1 MFESLKSKMKNLFS
15 RADKKLDK
23 EKIYKE
29 EAPEQIPSQPVV
41 EPITTVP
48 EQKPVE
54 GSKDIATE
62 PVKEPAPPQPVVEPI
77 TAVPEQEPV
86 EVPKEEPKLSRK
98 ELLKLKKQEKLEQK
112 QAAKEAKG
120 ESVVGDSGKKIKED
134 PLDEILTELE
144 IILLEAD
151 VAYPVVEEIK
161 AGVKENLL
169 GKKYD
174 RSFTLDQIVEM
185 SVKDAVRN
193 VLKINEF
200 DFDQWLE
207 EQSRPTIIMFMGI
220 NGTGKTTAI
229 AKIAN
234 RVQNSG
240 KTVVLAA
247 CDTFRA
253 GAIEQLTIHA
263 DKLGCKIV
271 KQAHDADPAAV
282 AFDAI
287 EHAKSKRKDVVLID
301 TAGRM
306 QTNNNLIEE
315 MKKIVRVAKPDL
327 KIFVG
332 DSLAG
337 NDAIEQAKVFDM
349 AVGIDAVI
357 LTKIDT
363 DAKGGAALS
372 IAHTIGKPIAFV
384 CNGQEYPDIIKFNTE
399 WMIERMFE

>member
-1 MFESLKSKMKNLFS
+1 MKSLFS

-23 EKIYKE
+23 EKVYKE
-29 EAPEQIPSQPVV
+29 EVPEQPPVKPQTEEKPV
-41 EPITTVP
+41 I
-48 EQKPVE
+48 EQKPV
-54 GSKDIATE
+54 DTVPVTE
-62 PVKEPAPPQPVVEPI
+62 TVTETTVVEPQPVK
-77 TAVPEQEPV
+77 VPEPV
-86 EVPKEEPKLSRK
+86 EVKTEEQPKLSRK
-98 ELLKLKKQEKLEQK
+98 KLLKLKKQEKLEQK
-112 QAAKEAKG
+112 QAAKESNG
-120 ESVVGDSGKKIKED
+120 ESIVGDSGKKIKED
-134 PLDEILTELE
+134 PLDEILDELE

-161 AGVKENLL
+161 AGVRENLL

-174 RSFTLDQIVEM
+174 RSFTLDQVVEM

-200 DFDQWLE
+200 DFDEWIDK
-207 EQSRPTIIMFMGI
+207 QSRPTVVMFIGI

-229 AKIAN
+229 AKVAN
-234 RVQNSG
+234 RIQNSG

-327 KIFVG
+327 KVFVG

-337 NDAIEQAKVFDM
+337 NDAIEQAKVFDA